1 MGIRG
6 LTGFID
12 KNQHLLH
19 QHQLHDCPVVLDGNN
34 IYHYLYHAC
43 HVQSYFGGDYDIY
56 RKKVAETFQSFLLC
70 GITPYVI
77 MDGAYTRDNRKLKTC
92 LTRATC
98 RIKQV
103 NAMAYNQKGQI
114 LPVLAYETFI
124 QVLEELG
131 IPHATCQFEADLEI
145 AVLANKLC
153 CPVISND
160 SDFYIFDL
168 NGGFLPL
175 DYIDFRA
182 LHKIASPGDSSDY
195 RFLHCYKYN
204 VDDFINSFD
213 GLSRSLLPVFASM
226 LGNDFIS
233 SKAFCQFYSRVKV
246 PKLVSKKFAMPQ
258 RLTRVISVLHW
269 LHTHEDDTDVSVIK
283 KKLLDFIKPRQK
295 DRIEQK
301 LTLSVSGY
309 EDISKFS
316 GFDLYQFFTT
326 GVKDWCWTSNEDFC
340 RYNGAAFPDWFL
352 ESTCRGDITPFLLN
366 AAILHRIII
375 LTQVEN
381 LSCPPS
387 FICSADI
394 RQIIYGILFKDD
406 PPGSTENK
414 ISTKSLENAN
424 SIITDLTESVKSIA
438 DKPLTHE
445 DSDSLFL
452 GVADECENET
462 DEEIVIEEE
471 ESAKECAEK
480 RRESCVQ
487 EYNRKK
493 RHLQKLFVEPCYR
506 LQGASIPGLNEVA
519 LLSPCEKQNVLMHVL
534 QVDSDFLGRF
544 SKNTQLY
551 FACVLYWVRKVTPKI
566 TFGQLD
572 SLIVCVL
579 LLKAQRHLKKR
590 KAGKKRTTELKEK
603 EKNSALLENNDAEK
617 SSSDNVTFDIDK
629 LCVECKLE
637 DLEQLCHN
645 LDKYHK
651 KSPSFNNNHKFQPQ
665 ILHAFAQLQAVL
677 SDTIHLYKVLQS
689 PFTKLYPAQ
698 LLNGTFLYNFSSE
711 LTQRTRPDEFI
722 TAMLGR
728 SSPINAM
735 YNEIR
740 TFLLNCAGVE
750 CFEPTVVVK
759 KSKKKKTKAKSKKKV
774 EKAVEDAAN
783 SDGEKEEEIES
794 ISGFDIANKFSLLCM
809 D

>member
-43 HVQSYFGGDYDIY
+43 HVQSYFGGDYDIF
-56 RKKVAETFQSFLLC
+56 RKKVIETFQSFLLC

-92 LTRATC
+92 LTRATS

-124 QVLEELG
+124 QALEELG

-182 LHKIASPGDSSDY
+182 LHKITSPDDSSAY

-233 SKAFCQFYSRVKV
+233 SKAFCQFYSHVKV

-283 KKLLDFIKPRQK
+283 KKLLDFIKPKQK

-301 LTLSVSGY
+301 LMLSVSGY
-309 EDISKFS
+309 EDISNFS

-326 GVKDWCWTSNEDFC
+326 GVKDWHSTSNEDF
-340 RYNGAAFPDWFL
+340 RRFNGAAFPDWFL

-381 LSCPPS
+381 LSCPSS

-394 RQIIYGILFKDD
+394 RQMIYGILLKDD
-406 PPGSTENK
+406 PPGGTENK
-414 ISTKSLENAN
+414 LSTKSLENTN
-424 SIITDLTESVKSIA
+424 SIITELTESVKSIA
-438 DKPLTHE
+438 DKPLTHA
-445 DSDSLFL
+445 DSDGLFL
-452 GVADECENET
+452 DVADECENET

-471 ESAKECAEK
+471 ESARECVEK
-480 RRESCVQ
+480 TRESCVQ

-493 RHLQKLFVEPCYR
+493 RHLQKLLVEPRYT
-506 LQGASIPGLNEVA
+506 LQDVTVPGLSEVA
-519 LLSPCEKQNVLMHVL
+519 LLSPSENQSLLMQVL

-544 SKNTQLY
+544 SKNIQLF
-551 FACVLYWVRKVTPKI
+551 FACVLYWVRKVAPKI
-566 TFGQLD
+566 TLGQLD

-579 LLKAQRHLKKR
+579 LVKAQLHLKKR
-590 KAGKKRTTELKEK
+590 RAGKKKTERTEK
-603 EKNSALLENNDAEK
+603 ERNSALPENIDVEK
-617 SSSDNVTFDIDK
+617 KNSDRVTFDLDK

-651 KSPSFNNNHKFQPQ
+651 KAPSFNNNHKFQPQ
-665 ILHAFAQLQAVL
+665 ILHAFSQLQAVL
-677 SDTIHLYKVLQS
+677 SDTIHLHKILQS
-689 PFTKLYPAQ
+689 PLTKLCPAE
-698 LLNGTFLYNFSSE
+698 LLNGSFLYNFSSE
-711 LTQRTRPDEFI
+711 LTQRTQPEQFI
-722 TAMLGR
+722 TIMLGR

-740 TFLLNCAGVE
+740 TLILNSAGAE

-759 KSKKKKTKAKSKKKV
+759 KSKKKKAKTKGKRKV
-774 EKAVEDAAN
+774 EKTVVDGAN
-783 SDGEKEEEIES
+783 SDEEKEEEIET